1 MKYCNSLTSYSRFK
15 TREVMVGGIGFGG
28 DNPIRVQSMTTA
40 DTMDTAATV
49 EESIRMID
57 AGCELVRITAPS
69 KKEAENLK
77 NIKKE
82 LLKRGYS
89 TPIVADIH
97 FTPNAAE
104 IAAGIVE
111 KVRINPGNYAD
122 KKKFEEIEYTDKS
135 YQDELNRIRE
145 KFTPLVKIC
154 KENKTAMR
162 IGTNHGSLSD
172 RILSR
177 YGDTPKGMVESA
189 MEFLRICR
197 DENYHEIILSMKASN
212 TRVMVQAY
220 RLLVAEMIKESMN
233 YPLHLGVTEAGEAE
247 DGRIKSAVG
256 IGTLLEDGIGDTIRV
271 SLTEAP
277 EHEMPVAF
285 NLLKNF
291 NDRDNKIRIKE
302 ITKYPLTPF
311 NYFKRKS
318 RAVKNIGGNNVPV
331 VLTLLDKKSNIKPSS
346 FYPYGYNY
354 SVPLDKWNINDQ
366 ATDYIFLGDN
376 DIDFEIPGTLR
387 LIYNFKKWKI
397 HKKGYPIFSTKEYL
411 SCIKISKE
419 LNFIEISINDISNEL
434 IDKIKNDKTAVL
446 ILNTN
451 NSNGVAEQRKVF
463 IDLIN
468 QNIDNPVIIKREY
481 EKISSELL
489 QLYAASD
496 IGALLI
502 DGLGD
507 GIAINNK
514 QDGEGLHI
522 NSTSFGILQASRT
535 RISKTE
541 YISCPSC
548 GRTLFDLQ
556 ETTAKIRK
564 VTDHLKG
571 VKIGIMGCIVNG
583 PGEMADADYGYVGT
597 RPGKITLYKE
607 KNIVRKNIDEEEAVD
622 ALIDL
627 IKEHGD
633 WVEKK

>member
-40 DTMDTAATV
+40 DTMDTVATV

-77 NIKKE
+77 NIKEE

-154 KENKTAMR
+154 KENKTAIR

-311 NYFKRKS
+311 NYVKRKS

-376 DIDFEIPGTLR
+376 DIGFEIPGTLR

-397 HKKGYPIFSTKEYL
+397 NKKGHPIFSAKEYL
-411 SCIKISKE
+411 SCIEISKE

-434 IDKIKNDKTAVL
+434 IDKIKNDKAAVL

-451 NSNGVAEQRKVF
+451 NGNGVAEQRKVF

-468 QNIDNPVIIKREY
+468 QNVDNPVIIKREY

-489 QLYAASD
+489 QLYASSD